1 MKGADAEP
9 ETGSSPTIDVS
20 LPATQTALRRPAQVI
35 ERKLDELDAWLTKAL
50 ASRPR
55 RSDVDGSLFTDIG
68 AKTDFL
74 RMLIAAERDSYRGAL
89 PEHLVDVEWRFGVLE
104 RTIEDWA
111 QSGVTAPTKEEE
123 EPDEAAAGSASGSV
137 SGSGGC
143 SCTDSCS
150 GFEVMGKEAAF
161 DAKCNLDQDDA
172 EAHKDKEAAAV
183 AATAAAAAPIE
194 VPSAT
199 RTTARRRWW
208 TRRAALC
215 GAAAVVAVVALGA
228 GLALEF
234 AAVAQQ
240 SAYVVPT

>member
-20 LPATQTALRRPAQVI
+20 PPATQTARRRPTQVI
-35 ERKLDELDAWLTKAL
+35 ERNLYELDTCLTAL
-50 ASRPR
+50 TSRPR
-55 RSDVDGSLFTDIG
+55 RSDVDGSLFTEIR

-74 RMLIAAERDSYRGAL
+74 RVLIAAERDSHRGTL
-89 PEHLVDVEWRFGVLE
+89 PEHLVDVEWRFGVIE
-104 RTIEDWA
+104 RTIEEWA
-111 QSGVTAPTKEEE
+111 QSAAVGPTEEEE
-123 EPDEAAAGSASGSV
+123 EPDEAAAGSGSA

-172 EAHKDKEAAAV
+172 EAHKDKQAAAAAVPAAV
-183 AATAAAAAPIE
+183 AAAAAAIE
-194 VPSAT
+194 VPPAT

-215 GAAAVVAVVALGA
+215 GAAAVVAVAALGA

-240 SAYVVPT
+240 SVYVVPT